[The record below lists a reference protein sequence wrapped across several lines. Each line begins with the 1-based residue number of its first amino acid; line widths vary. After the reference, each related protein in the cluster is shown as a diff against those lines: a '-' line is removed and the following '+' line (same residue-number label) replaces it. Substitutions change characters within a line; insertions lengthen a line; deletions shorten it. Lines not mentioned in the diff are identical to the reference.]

1 MQTSYL
7 SVVTPPT
14 PFVMPADIRGGTS
27 GDTALAG
34 LIAGVTNSITAPMG
48 WLGRSLGEQTLLWQG
63 SYWPDVLPCRP
74 ILSIMSVKYLDPAGV
89 EQTLDPAAYRLV
101 GDRLLLSNGR
111 PALANEPDA
120 VRITYKAG
128 GYINVPQEARHA
140 VILAVQHL
148 RDLGATETFLRSETV
163 EGVGV
168 TNYSISPAASETIR
182 KATES
187 LLAGLRL
194 YRS

>member
-1 MQTSYL
+1 MQTSFL
-7 SVVTPPT
+7 SVVTPPA
-14 PFVMPADIRGGTS
+14 PFVLPENIRGGTS

-34 LIAGVTNSITAPMG
+34 LIAGVTNSIAAPMG

-63 SYWPDVLPCRP
+63 SYWPDVLPCWP
-74 ILSIMSVKYLDPAGV
+74 ILSILSVKYIDPAGV
-89 EQTLDPAAYRLV
+89 EQTLDPGDYRLV
-101 GDRLLLSNGR
+101 GDRLMLSNGR

-128 GYINVPQEARHA
+128 YINVPQEARQA

-168 TNYSISPAASETIR
+168 TNYSIAPTASETIR
-182 KATES
+182 KATKS